1 MSIQGL
7 EGKQLPGQQE
17 SKHLQAEDG
26 RGRRRKEPGS
36 LTAFLICSFKSPWSI
51 SALEALIAREKNW
64 SLAGFALTDACEQP
78 NKAPRRY
85 PHSLPARRAGGRSYH
100 KAKAPQRGG
109 PLPELCKPVHRAGW
123 RKGKGKPLEDWGT
136 EPEAAS
142 QGAEAYFTSCV
153 FYFKIH
159 VTFSFDFLMFFF
171 IYN

>member
-7 EGKQLPGQQE
+7 EGKQLPGHQE

-26 RGRRRKEPGS
+26 RGRRRKETGS
-36 LTAFLICSFKSPWSI
+36 LMAFLSCSFKSPWNL

-64 SLAGFALTDACEQP
+64 SPAGFALTDACEQP
-78 NKAPRRY
+78 NKAPRRC
-85 PHSLPARRAGGRSYH
+85 PHSLPARRAPGRSYH

-109 PLPELCKPVHRAGW
+109 PLPELFKPVHGAGW
-123 RKGKGKPLEDWGT
+123 RKGKGNLLEAWGA
-136 EPEAAS
+136 ELEAAS

-159 VTFSFDFLMFFF
+159 VTFSFDFLMLFFM
-171 IYN
+171 YN